1 MSDRIP
7 ESPPVIQPVSKEIKQ
22 PLWSVMIPSY
32 NCAKYIAKTLESVL
46 IQDPGKEK
54 MQIEVVD
61 DCSTEEIEKIVNETG
76 KGRVSFYRQP
86 YNRGS
91 LRNFETCLNRSR
103 GKYIHLLHGDDFVEP
118 GFYKEIEKL
127 FDAYPDAG
135 AACTGFWHVDDND
148 DVIYQKHAS
157 IAKEAGLLK
166 NWLVRIA
173 QGQKLQPPSV
183 VVKRSVYE
191 QIGGYFGMHYGEDLL
206 MWVRIAKDYPFAY
219 TPLPLARYRI
229 HDDNN
234 ITALSFKSGQH
245 IKDIEKAINLIQ
257 NYLPNRQK
265 RRLKKIAKK
274 NWSLY
279 FAETS
284 HLVYYHYNNPTQATQ
299 QAARAFKLNMNT
311 ATFFN
316 LLKYTIKLFL
326 NKVRL
331 H

>member
-7 ESPPVIQPVSKEIKQ
+7 ESPPVIQPVNSEIQQ

-32 NCAKYIAKTLESVL
+32 NCAKYIKKALENVL
-46 IQDPGKEK
+46 MQDPGKEK

-61 DCSTEEIEKIVNETG
+61 DCSTDEVEKIVNEIG
-76 KGRVSFYRQP
+76 KGRVSFFKQP
-86 YNRGS
+86 YNKGS
-91 LRNFETCLNRSR
+91 LRNFETCLNRSYGR
-103 GKYIHLLHGDDFVEP
+103 YIHLLHGDDFVEP

-127 FDAYPDAG
+127 FEAYPEAG
-135 AACTGFWHVDDND
+135 AACTSFLHVDENDN
-148 DVIYQKHAS
+148 VIYQKHPN
-157 IAKEAGLLK
+157 IANEPGLLK

-191 QIGGYFGMHYGEDLL
+191 QIGGYFGMHYGEDWL

-229 HDDNN
+229 HDDYN

-245 IKDIEKAINLIQ
+245 IKDIQKAINLIQ
-257 NYLPNRQK
+257 NYLPDEQK
-265 RRLKKIAKK
+265 RILKKIAKK

-284 HLVYYHYNNPTQATQ
+284 HLVYYRYNNPTQAAE
-299 QAARAFKLNMNT
+299 QAVLAFKLSMNT

-316 LLKYTIKLFL
+316 LLKYAIKLFL
-326 NKVRL
+326 NKVNL